1 MLLLLFLVLLLLQ
14 VLLLVTLAPL
24 LALLL
29 LQLLTELG
37 IDEIAIVLVVFATAM
52 QLLVALPRCLSLAL
66 PRLQLLGV
74 IGALLGDGLDGG
86 HIAGR
91 RRGRVGGASATNG
104 GMQKRIVATE
114 IQLVVGAVVA
124 VLCGHHGRINGQLLM
139 VDGNMRL
146 RMVWAVADAVDRI
159 VSGFDVD
166 DGQRRMRGRTA
177 AERRLT
183 GLWTA
188 VVRN

>member
-1 MLLLLFLVLLLLQ
+1 M
-14 VLLLVTLAPL
+14 TLTTL

-29 LQLLTELG
+29 LQLLAELG
-37 IDEIAIVLVVFATAM
+37 IDEIAIVLVILAAAM
-52 QLLVALPRCLSLAL
+52 QLSLSLSL
-66 PRLQLLGV
+66 SWLCLRLSLSLLGV
-74 IGALLGDGLDGG
+74 MTRRALLGYGLNGG

-91 RRGRVGGASATNG
+91 CWRGMGCPSATYG

-124 VLCGHHGRINGQLLM
+124 VLCGHHRRINGQLLM
-139 VDGNMRL
+139 VDGYMRL
-146 RMVWAVADAVDRI
+146 RMVGAAVAVAAHGI
-159 VSGFDVD
+159 VCGFDVD

-183 GLWTA
+183 C
-188 VVRN
+188 

>member
-1 MLLLLFLVLLLLQ
+1 M
-14 VLLLVTLAPL
+14 TLTTL

-29 LQLLTELG
+29 LQLLAELG
-37 IDEIAIVLVVFATAM
+37 IDEIAIVLVILAAAM
-52 QLLVALPRCLSLAL
+52 QLSLSLS
-66 PRLQLLGV
+66 RLCLRLSLCLLGV
-74 IGALLGDGLDGG
+74 MTRRALLGYGLNGG

-91 RRGRVGGASATNG
+91 CWRGMGCPSATYG

-124 VLCGHHGRINGQLLM
+124 VLCGHHRRINGQLLM
-139 VDGNMRL
+139 VDGYMRL
-146 RMVWAVADAVDRI
+146 RMVGAAVAVAAHGI
-159 VSGFDVD
+159 VCGFDVD

-183 GLWTA
+183 C
-188 VVRN
+188 